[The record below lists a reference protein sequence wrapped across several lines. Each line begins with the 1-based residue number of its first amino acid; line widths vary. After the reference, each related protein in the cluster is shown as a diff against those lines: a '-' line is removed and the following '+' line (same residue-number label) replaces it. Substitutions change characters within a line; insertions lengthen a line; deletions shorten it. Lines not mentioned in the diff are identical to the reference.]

1 MSESQ
6 NESMQGNPSRLG
18 LEPIPAVSSGPL
30 MRMQLDDPLPISMC
44 FSKSDGAFSRFL
56 HWKFV
61 RCVNLSCLTIFSFM
75 SWILRDRF

>member
-6 NESMQGNPSRLG
+6 NESVQGNPSRLG
-18 LEPIPAVSSGPL
+18 LEPIPVVSSGPL

-56 HWKFV
+56 H
-61 RCVNLSCLTIFSFM
+61 
-75 SWILRDRF
+75 